1 MYFFVRVA
9 LQNCFRRKGASQI
22 VLFIGKRRFS
32 RFSKLHDEC
41 CHRITKNFFE
51 HHKQWLKGNYKV
63 PVLIAKAPT
72 VPDEAKQRVVHGGGR
87 PRLSYEAQSKRS
99 KRRTVNEA
107 SKVLDHNTNLALDTA
122 RYVAARNGDVQV
134 VSVISSVKGVQ
145 SIENKKIEESFM
157 MTPDAALALLL
168 ECELTK
174 EQYRKIR
181 NAAIAHGHNFLPSY
195 DKVLDAKK
203 ACRPKNVVVEETAS
217 LYKTLLIILFLELFK
232 VNMIL
237 SSTK

>member
-9 LQNCFRRKGASQI
+9 LQDCFRRKRASQI

-41 CHRITKNFFE
+41 CHRITKNFFD

-72 VPDEAKQRVVHGGGR
+72 VPDEAEQRVVHGGGR
-87 PRLSYEAQSKRS
+87 PRLSYETQTKRS
-99 KRRTVNEA
+99 KRRKVNEA
-107 SKVLDHNTNLALDTA
+107 SKVLYHNTNLALDTA

-157 MTPDAALALLL
+157 MLLFALLL

-174 EQYRKIR
+174 EQYHKIR

-203 ACRPKNVVVEETAS
+203 ACRPKKRSCGRN
-217 LYKTLLIILFLELFK
+217 
-232 VNMIL
+232 
-237 SSTK
+237 